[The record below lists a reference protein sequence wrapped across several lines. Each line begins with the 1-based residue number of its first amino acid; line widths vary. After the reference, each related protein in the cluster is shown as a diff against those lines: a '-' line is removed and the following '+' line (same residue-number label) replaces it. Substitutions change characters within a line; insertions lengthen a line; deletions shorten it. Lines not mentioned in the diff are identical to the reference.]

1 MPTAPLAGCHSSRRR
16 VRHLRDTVCT
26 SATERHAALLSAHV
40 FPDSCLLGPL
50 PAPRGPGF
58 ELGQGLVRGMPGD
71 SRGGSVQRPGGVRGQ
86 RPGAGCGRRDRSF
99 QTRREDGRV
108 GADGE
113 RVAGAGTGF
122 RARFSRGFCFVLEG
136 RGRPWPRRAARRR
149 WPGQRPGGVATLDAE
164 RLRSGGR
171 THREGHPSGPT
182 ACPSVPRRPLP
193 GPFRGPGWGA
203 GKTRHRRSPRD
214 RGPQTCAGGSGRRP
228 PPGVR
233 CRGWRGLPWGE
244 VTPDV

>member
-1 MPTAPLAGCHSSRRR
+1 MVPAEPAAGGGLSPARRGLSCVLTPTAPLAGCHSGRHR

-113 RVAGAGTGF
+113 
-122 RARFSRGFCFVLEG
+122 
-136 RGRPWPRRAARRR
+136 
-149 WPGQRPGGVATLDAE
+149 
-164 RLRSGGR
+164 
-171 THREGHPSGPT
+171 
-182 ACPSVPRRPLP
+182 
-193 GPFRGPGWGA
+193 
-203 GKTRHRRSPRD
+203 
-214 RGPQTCAGGSGRRP
+214 SGRCGDR
-228 PPGVR
+228 VS
-233 CRGWRGLPWGE
+233 GE
-244 VTPDV
+244 VQPGLLLCP